1 MIKKAVR
8 NLHSDKP
15 NPPRVFDVIVDGDRI
30 DLEVKINK
38 GRIERISWEDVLYQV
53 EAAKAVNK

>member
-15 NPPRVFDVIVDGDRI
+15 NPPRVFDIIIDGDKV
-30 DLEVKINK
+30 DLEVKIK
-38 GRIERISWEDVLYQV
+38 KDKIERIPWEDVLYQV